1 MTVSNENPFSFINDM
16 LNLLIVDDTPSERNI
31 LSHLLEPATCYS
43 LHFAGSNGKA
53 LEYLRSGK
61 RFHVCIVDL
70 GMTDVENDEFY
81 LLKQYGN
88 HSSIIVLTGSTS
100 PQKGARCVNLGA
112 RAVFDKGTPF
122 NVRNLFVTLNR
133 MALINIVNHR
143 YNEWSSDSVNQAT
156 RLLFEN
162 EPESVTEWAEAMRIS
177 DRQLRNIWHTS
188 SGFGAK
194 HILFLYHCFKNA
206 FDYYT
211 STLFENGHSTE
222 SHSHR
227 QRFASYFITHR
238 ELLTFILS

>member
-1 MTVSNENPFSFINDM
+1 MTVPDGNPFSFIDNM
-16 LNLLIVDDTPSERNI
+16 LNLLIVDDTPPERNI
-31 LSHLLEPATCYS
+31 LTHVLARATCYS

-61 RFHVCIVDL
+61 RFHACIVDL

-88 HSSIIVLTGSTS
+88 HSSIIVLTGSNS
-100 PQKGARCVNLGA
+100 PQKGARCITLGA

-122 NVRNLFVTLNR
+122 NVHNLFVTLNR
-133 MALINIVNHR
+133 VVLINIVNHR

-162 EPESVTEWAEAMRIS
+162 APESVTEWAEAMRIT
-177 DRQLRNIWHTS
+177 DRQLRNIWHTG

-194 HILFLYHCFKNA
+194 HILFLYHCFNSA

-211 STLFENGHSTE
+211 SALFENEYSSE
-222 SHSHR
+222 SHFFR
-227 QRFASYFITHR
+227 QRFVSYFTTHR